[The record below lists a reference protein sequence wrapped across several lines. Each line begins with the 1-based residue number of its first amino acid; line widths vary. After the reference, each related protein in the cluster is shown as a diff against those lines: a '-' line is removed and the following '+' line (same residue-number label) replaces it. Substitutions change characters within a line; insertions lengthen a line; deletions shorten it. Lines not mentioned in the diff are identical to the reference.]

1 MKQKDIALIIV
12 IAAISGFI
20 SFFAARFLFATPAN
34 RQQKVEVVDKITSE
48 FPTPSPKYFNPNS
61 IDAAQLI
68 QVTDNQN
75 PNPFN
80 GAGQ

>member
-20 SFFAARFLFATPAN
+20 SFFAARFLFATPSG
-34 RQQKVEVVDKITSE
+34 RHQMVEHVDKITNE
-48 FPTPSPKYFNPNS
+48 FTMPSSKYYNPNS

-68 QVTDNQN
+68 QVTDNNN

-80 GAGQ
+80 GAQ